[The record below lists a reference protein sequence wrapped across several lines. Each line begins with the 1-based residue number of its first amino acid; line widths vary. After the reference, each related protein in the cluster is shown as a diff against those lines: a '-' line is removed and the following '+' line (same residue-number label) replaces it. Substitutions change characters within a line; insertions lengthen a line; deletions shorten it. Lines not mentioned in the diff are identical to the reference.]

1 MTARMLAA
9 AAAAAGVVFA
19 VGWVVDV
26 VEAHRAVRDHAV
38 RLRPPA
44 PRLASIHPLPNRERR
59 L

>member
-9 AAAAAGVVFA
+9 AATAVAAVLA
-19 VGWVVDV
+19 VRWVVDV
-26 VEAHRAVRDHAV
+26 VEAHRVCRDHAV

>member
-1 MTARMLAA
+1 MIARAVFAA
-9 AAAAAGVVFA
+9 ATAAAVVIVA
-19 VGWVVDV
+19 RWVVDV
-26 VEAHRAVRDHAV
+26 VEAHRVCRDHAV

>member
-1 MTARMLAA
+1 MTGRAVLA
-9 AAAAAGVVFA
+9 AAAAAGVVLV

-26 VEAHRAVRDHAV
+26 VAAHRVCRDHAV

>member
-1 MTARMLAA
+1 MTGRAVFAAVTAA
-9 AAAAAGVVFA
+9 AVVIVA
-19 VGWVVDV
+19 SWVVDV
-26 VEAHRAVRDHAV
+26 VAAHRAVRDHAV

>member
-1 MTARMLAA
+1 MIARAAVAAVAA
-9 AAAAAGVVFA
+9 AAVVFA
-19 VGWVVDV
+19 ARWVVDV